1 MNEEYTYDIG
11 KYTIGVDK
19 NGEDGIGLTVA
30 IINDNGEIHLLG
42 NCYGDN
48 ARCID
53 LLIKENQKLKEQLE
67 ECQLQNFNLREDIMI
82 KKMSFPSKE
91 IKDKSFLELYDMLS
105 YEDLKNKSEQL
116 KEQLQQKEDIINEIT
131 NYCKFQIEKEQD
143 KFPKPIESE
152 EWLKGRISAFEEIL
166 DNKGE

>member
-30 IINDNGEIHLLG
+30 IINDDGEIHLLG

-53 LLIKENQKLKEQLE
+53 LLIKENQ
-67 ECQLQNFNLREDIMI
+67 
-82 KKMSFPSKE
+82 
-91 IKDKSFLELYDMLS
+91 
-105 YEDLKNKSEQL
+105 QL
-116 KEQLQQKEDIINEIT
+116 KEQLQQKEDIINKA
-131 NYCKFQIEKEQD
+131 NKKIEKM
-143 KFPKPIESE
+143 
-152 EWLKGRISAFEEIL
+152 FEIGDENKVIDDLLELQKIL